1 MWQTQPQPRLG
12 LAHMMAVVLFHHV
25 LSLGLGSHDFPIEK
39 HTVVEYN
46 NVLVWK
52 LVRQHHQVP
61 VFFWSGRKNAHVLS
75 WGSDDDL
82 HSRFLF
88 PPWYILVHW
97 FSVGDCADDARNT
110 WWSSLMTIP
119 MNESRCYMP
128 SRCSLACEAW
138 DSSIEGQL
146 PEICCPKV
154 PTNLPYISRL
164 VSGSSKATWLFGVA
178 WEWHQ

>member
-61 VFFWSGRKNAHVLS
+61 VFFLKWQKECPCAFL
-75 WGSDDDL
+75 
-82 HSRFLF
+82 RF
-88 PPWYILVHW
+88 
-97 FSVGDCADDARNT
+97 
-110 WWSSLMTIP
+110 
-119 MNESRCYMP
+119 
-128 SRCSLACEAW
+128 
-138 DSSIEGQL
+138 
-146 PEICCPKV
+146 
-154 PTNLPYISRL
+154 
-164 VSGSSKATWLFGVA
+164 
-178 WEWHQ
+178 